1 MDLGLKG
8 QRVLLVGST
17 KGTAREIAR
26 LFAEEGCRLC
36 LTSRNAEDLAETEA
50 EIKAMGAETV
60 SVVGDVLDPAAAER
74 FVQAAVDAFGGIDIL
89 MHTPGRS
96 VIYPIETTT
105 DEVYRE
111 SWELNFLAPARM
123 VRTVLPV
130 MRAQRSGSIVILGA
144 ASGKQPNFQRS
155 PSNSAKSAL
164 MGFIRTIAA
173 EVGPDGIRIN
183 NVAPGRASTERW
195 LAACRK
201 QAEARGISLEQ
212 LLEEEASVLDLRRI
226 AEPIEVARVAVF
238 IASPAASYVTGQ
250 NISVDGGMVKAII

>member
-1 MDLGLKG
+1 
-8 QRVLLVGST
+8 
-17 KGTAREIAR
+17 
-26 LFAEEGCRLC
+26 
-36 LTSRNAEDLAETEA
+36 EDLAETEA

-130 MRAQRSGSIVILGA
+130 MRAQRSGSIVIL
-144 ASGKQPNFQRS
+144 
-155 PSNSAKSAL
+155 
-164 MGFIRTIAA
+164 
-173 EVGPDGIRIN
+173 
-183 NVAPGRASTERW
+183 
-195 LAACRK
+195 
-201 QAEARGISLEQ
+201 
-212 LLEEEASVLDLRRI
+212 
-226 AEPIEVARVAVF
+226 
-238 IASPAASYVTGQ
+238 
-250 NISVDGGMVKAII
+250 